1 MAVFDFIG
9 TDISSADSQYNGNS
23 FHDDTAT
30 WKEGGIEFSLS
41 HSVSNINNLAN
52 VNVNQQQTTYH
63 AGIEFWKVNSNTFG
77 TATLDLVSTGV
88 NGQFSNANIAFS
100 WLSAGVQFQM
110 KFILGT
116 ATVGTVTL
124 TGASTGDSAI
134 FNGGLYDKIQFTY
147 LGATAGYVGLS
158 SLTTTISCFL
168 AGTHISTPKGDVAI
182 ETLKAGDEI
191 LTADGR
197 QTKVKWLGV
206 QDVNTKLSNPA
217 NVNPILIKANA
228 LADGVPARDMRIS
241 GDHALAI
248 DGVLYNADT
257 LINGRTIT
265 RVTSM
270 PLTGF
275 NYYHVETE
283 GHELLLA
290 ENTPAETFI
299 DYAGR
304 DSFINGDEATSE
316 NIAEMPMPRIS
327 SARLVD
333 PSLKAH
339 LDARADQLTMAR
351 FAAE

>member
-1 MAVFDFIG
+1 M
-9 TDISSADSQYNGNS
+9 
-23 FHDDTAT
+23 
-30 WKEGGIEFSLS
+30 
-41 HSVSNINNLAN
+41 
-52 VNVNQQQTTYH
+52 
-63 AGIEFWKVNSNTFG
+63 
-77 TATLDLVSTGV
+77 
-88 NGQFSNANIAFS
+88 
-100 WLSAGVQFQM
+100 
-110 KFILGT
+110 
-116 ATVGTVTL
+116 
-124 TGASTGDSAI
+124 
-134 FNGGLYDKIQFTY
+134 
-147 LGATAGYVGLS
+147 
-158 SLTTTISCFL
+158 
-168 AGTHISTPKGDVAI
+168 
-182 ETLKAGDEI
+182 
-191 LTADGR
+191 TADGR
-197 QTKVKWLGV
+197 QTEVKWLGV

-304 DSFINGDEATSE
+304 DSFINGEEATSE